1 MGFCW
6 GRNSWLTATHGFQCG
21 MGVKHTV
28 GCSQSNNSSGEKCN
42 WLILWLQS
50 SQLSSVICWG
60 ALNLVKFTA
69 QYFSITSQSSCFG
82 AHLLLP
88 EGYWLFLP
96 AMAGDC
102 YPPKSCVAKKMD
114 SRNPPGTSGTSTLT
128 CFPSILNVYPLVIC
142 YSLTVCHWTWP
153 IEIYSWFT
161 WKNLVI
167 FQFAN
172 CYPLVNKQFAIENG
186 PIEIVDLSIKNGGFS
201 HSHVNVYQRTNAH
214 LRVHPLRPAPP
225 HRRPWRRW
233 ARTPTKTWC
242 CPAMNSWWSYWSS
255 RDMQRPVY
263 GGIYIYVYIYMCV

>member
-1 MGFCW
+1 MGFW
-6 GRNSWLTATHGFQCG
+6 GRNSWLIATHGFQCG
-21 MGVKHTV
+21 MGVKHLLGAPNETT
-28 GCSQSNNSSGEKCN
+28 QAEKSAIDLFCGFKAASYHQ
-42 WLILWLQS
+42 W
-50 SQLSSVICWG
+50 ICWG

-153 IEIYSWFT
+153 IEIVDIPEKAWWF
-161 WKNLVI
+161 
-167 FQFAN
+167 
-172 CYPLVNKQFAIENG
+172 
-186 PIEIVDLSIKNGGFS
+186 
-201 HSHVNVYQRTNAH
+201 
-214 LRVHPLRPAPP
+214 
-225 HRRPWRRW
+225 
-233 ARTPTKTWC
+233 
-242 CPAMNSWWSYWSS
+242 SS
-255 RDMQRPVY
+255 SQTVTLW
-263 GGIYIYVYIYMCV
+263 